1 MSETEKSPGEE
12 DVLPEGA
19 EPRVEQTIEE
29 ETVPQPLD
37 AVMVFGIGPVQP
49 KGEIGHEGKGH
60 AYQLVPEAKLNAI
73 AAATLYLEGKT
84 RKIIFSGGKTGKMEV
99 TGPLEGQNITVPI
112 EQSEGGQMAQYVMT
126 KFGIPAEAIVVE
138 DEAANTIENISRS
151 LKPIDKNPDRFARLG
166 FLGSHH
172 HVKRIEQMAKL
183 FGLEGPTMS
192 SATVIDESRAGMGR
206 KYAQDERVHRTMWR
220 YQDYLNKTLNP
231 ETNPT
236 YRKRLVEEERWSY
249 GLENNPSYFLPQLRF
264 IEDESRL
271 KSVLRAE
278 RLTEY
283 LSQRGVDVETAS
295 ADEIR
300 AELEKIQRE
309 IPDET
314 HAKMPDNVPEWRYDQ
329 TETTGAG
336 AELGEIGQ
344 VERGPN
350 LPLREKFQRLNLAIF
365 SDVDGTLNSRGEYT
379 QDTRD
384 TIRAAEQANSV
395 IILCSSRE
403 GPNLTHIQSE
413 LAISQ
418 GSPIIFENG
427 GGIYFPKEI
436 LTLEEMEASVPEV
449 VEGYFKI
456 KDEGNRWLIELARPK
471 EELLESFEQIKPLF
485 PGEVKLVPQMT
496 EEEVAKLYSF
506 SREAA
511 VETLKEDKRYMY
523 NFSVSGEV
531 SPDQERI
538 IKDEAE
544 RRGLHITRAVSWH
557 LMSAG
562 RHKGEAVKVTSHLIR
577 KLSRETATIAM
588 GDAQN
593 DLEMFDQCDIA
604 YNVGE
609 KELGHNTRVTAQKGP
624 NGWVE
629 AIDGEL
635 QSRTAAK

>member
-1 MSETEKSPGEE
+1 MSETEKSLGEE
-12 DVLPEGA
+12 DISPEGA
-19 EPRVEQTIEE
+19 EPRVEQTVEE
-29 ETVPQPLD
+29 ESVPQPLD

-49 KGEIGHEGKGH
+49 ADRPGHEDKRH

-84 RKIIFSGGKTGKMEV
+84 KKIIFTGGRTGKMEL
-99 TGPLEGQNITVPI
+99 GEGI
-112 EQSEGGQMAQYVMT
+112 EPHPYPVSEGEKMRDYVIR
-126 KFGIPAEAIVVE
+126 KFGIPEEACIVE
-138 DEAANTIENISRS
+138 DKAANTIENIARS
-151 LKPIDKNPDRFARLG
+151 LTPIDQNPEEFAHLA
-166 FLGSHH
+166 FLGSNH
-172 HVKRIEQMAKL
+172 HVERIEKMVQL
-183 FGLEGPTMS
+183 FGLEGPTFS
-192 SATVIDESRAGMGR
+192 SAAIIDQSRANAESGAPR
-206 KYAQDERVHRTMWR
+206 EARVHRNMER
-220 YQDYLNKTLNP
+220 YRKYLEATLDP
-231 ETNPT
+231 EKNPT
-236 YRKRLVEEERWSY
+236 YKKRLMEEERWSE
-249 GLENNPSYFLPQLRF
+249 GLEKIPSYFLPQLRF
-264 IEDESRL
+264 IESDERL
-271 KSVLRAE
+271 QSVLRAQGIE
-278 RLTEY
+278 STDPKQTREDLGKIK
-283 LSQRGVDVETAS
+283 RGMPPEDWE
-295 ADEIR
+295 
-300 AELEKIQRE
+300 
-309 IPDET
+309 
-314 HAKMPDNVPEWRYDQ
+314 KMPEKLPEWRYDQ

-350 LPLREKFQRLNLAIF
+350 LPLREKYQRLNLAIF

-384 TIRAAEQANSV
+384 TICAAEQANSV

-427 GGIYFPKEI
+427 GGIYFPKGI
-436 LTLEEMEASVPEV
+436 LTPEEMEASVPEV

-456 KDEGNRWLIELARPK
+456 KDEGDRWLIELARPK
-471 EELLESFEQIKPLF
+471 EELLEAFEQIKPLF
-485 PGEVKLVPQMT
+485 PSEVKLVPQMT
-496 EEEVAKLYSF
+496 EEEVAKLYSV

-511 VETLKEDKRYMY
+511 VEILREDKKYMY

-531 SPDQERI
+531 SPDQERM

-557 LMSAG
+557 LMSVG

-577 KLSRETATIAM
+577 KLSREIATIAV

-593 DLEMFDQCDIA
+593 DLEMFAQCDIA

-609 KELGHNTRVTAQKGP
+609 KELGHNTRATAQKGP

-629 AIDGEL
+629 AIGGEL
-635 QSRTAAK
+635 QSRTAAE